1 VRPSLLIPLI
11 VGCALFME
19 NMDATVLATSL
30 PALARDLNQDPITLK
45 LAMTAYVAALGVFI
59 PISGWMADKLG
70 ARKVFSAA
78 MIVFMTGSIL
88 CAVSSSL
95 VTFVAARFLQGIGG
109 AMMVPVGRVI
119 IARSVDKSEL
129 VKAVSYLT
137 LPALLGPV
145 VGPLLGGFIT
155 TYFHWR
161 WVFLINI
168 PFCFLGLYLAHRFI
182 QNFKEDN
189 PAPLDVKGFVLT
201 SVGAAMIMLGL
212 SLFGSDLVDGATPV
226 AMCSIGAIALAMYY
240 RHSTQIAFPLL
251 DFRLLRIPTLHAS
264 VVGGSLFRIGLGA
277 VPFLLPLALQEGLG
291 MTAFQAGSI
300 TCASAFGSLFIRL
313 LATRVLRR
321 YGFRTVLMVNAVF
334 AGMALAAYGIFSMHT
349 PHLLIV
355 VIVLLGGVFPAL
367 QFTCL
372 NSIAYADIDNRD
384 AGRVTSLASVIQ
396 QLSLGLGVTVG
407 GIVLQLSNHV
417 QGHATIVE
425 ADFWPA
431 FLVIGLFSMASV
443 PISGRLPRDAGLEL
457 SRGK

>member
-1 VRPSLLIPLI
+1 
-11 VGCALFME
+11 
-19 NMDATVLATSL
+19 
-30 PALARDLNQDPITLK
+30 
-45 LAMTAYVAALGVFI
+45 
-59 PISGWMADKLG
+59 
-70 ARKVFSAA
+70 
-78 MIVFMTGSIL
+78 
-88 CAVSSSL
+88 
-95 VTFVAARFLQGIGG
+95 
-109 AMMVPVGRVI
+109 MMVPVGRVI

-168 PFCFLGLYLAHRFI
+168 PFCFLGLYLAKRFI
-182 QNFKEDN
+182 QNFVEED
-189 PAPLDVKGFVLT
+189 PAPLDTKGFVLT

-212 SLFGSDLVDGATPV
+212 SLFGSHLVDGATPV
-226 AMCSIGAIALAMYY
+226 AMCAIGVIALAMYY
-240 RHSTQIAFPLL
+240 RHSTQIEYPLL

-313 LATRVLRR
+313 LAGRVLRR

-334 AGMALAAYGIFSMHT
+334 AGIALAAYGIFSMHT
-349 PHLLIV
+349 PYLLIV
-355 VIVLLGGVFPAL
+355 SIVLMGGVFPAL

-396 QLSLGLGVTVG
+396 QLSLGLGVTVA
-407 GIVLQLSNHV
+407 GIVLQLSNHL
-417 QGHATIVE
+417 QGHETIVE

-431 FLVIGLFSMASV
+431 FLVIGLFSVASV
-443 PISGRLPRDAGLEL
+443 PISGKLPRNAGLEL
-457 SRGK
+457 SQGK